1 MDPVILTNVEPCTRI
16 HRPSFTKTSRKCS
29 FSVIENAHFGLVFTK
44 TGSINLGTGV
54 PVVARVSAAGV
65 AVPILLLMS
74 LLLPVFRTFLDSLL
88 LGVLLASPLLLSSC
102 MLCCSSHSTNKS
114 NILTF
119 SLWNYEFARLI
130 FLLSDP

>member
-1 MDPVILTNVEPCTRI
+1 VVNIPSATNVSNGCGIHAVPWRPPDVLVDSCASVDPVILTNVEPCTRI

-74 LLLPVFRTFLDSLL
+74 LLLPVFRTFLD
-88 LGVLLASPLLLSSC
+88 ASFC
-102 MLCCSSHSTNKS
+102 V
-114 NILTF
+114 
-119 SLWNYEFARLI
+119 
-130 FLLSDP
+130 